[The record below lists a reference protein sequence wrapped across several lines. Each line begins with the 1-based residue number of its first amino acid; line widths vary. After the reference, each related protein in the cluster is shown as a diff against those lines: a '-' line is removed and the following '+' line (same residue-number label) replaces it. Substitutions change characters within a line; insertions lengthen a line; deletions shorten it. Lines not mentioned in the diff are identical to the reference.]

1 MYTQRYII
9 KDGYDDF
16 FLNVNMSIYRRIL
29 KYILASSQYR
39 IIYGNSKE
47 LGSSVHTNMER
58 FLKNR
63 HKIYVYVMSCHFC
76 KNEKKKT
83 PVCS

>member
-1 MYTQRYII
+1 MYTQRYIV

-58 FLKNR
+58 FLKNQVIR
-63 HKIYVYVMSCHFC
+63 FMYM
-76 KNEKKKT
+76 
-83 PVCS
+83 